1 MITGYGPVI
10 LSEQQSLMRSRSIAH
25 VERATTMGFLAGS
38 RGETRPLTLAGER
51 IARPDGWSRML
62 GRAAL

>member
-10 LSEQQSLMRSRSIAH
+10 LGTAVSDEIALDRTRR
-25 VERATTMGFLAGS
+25 RAPSMGFLAGS
-38 RGETRPLTLAGER
+38 RSETRPLTLAGER